1 MKTTLLPPLSLPLAL
16 VLLLLLSACSTRD
29 GTITVRKSDLI
40 EGRYVILSDQTI
52 YDMKTGLQW
61 MRCALGQEWDGQTCA
76 GNATRTR
83 WDEAR
88 TQINQLNRQGKNGR
102 NNWRLPDID
111 ELSTLIYCE
120 EEQRWDI
127 PRGESCKQGTE
138 GPTLSTRAFPNSH
151 GWRFWSSTPR
161 MVDQF
166 IWTVHFGYGLASAN
180 YKDNDARVRPVRD
193 ASDLRIRLRN

>member
-1 MKTTLLPPLSLPLAL
+1 MKFILPPARAIALSTL
-16 VLLLLLSACSTRD
+16 LLLLLSACSTRD
-29 GTITVRKSDLI
+29 TTITVRQSDLI
-40 EGRYVILSDQTI
+40 DGRYVILSDHTI

-61 MRCALGQEWDGQTCA
+61 MRCALGQEWDGRTCA
-76 GNATRTR
+76 GSATRTR

-88 TQINQLNRQGKNGR
+88 AQINQLNRQGRSGR
-102 NNWRLPDID
+102 NDWRLPDID
-111 ELSTLIYCE
+111 ELSSLIYCE
-120 EEQRWDI
+120 AEQRWDI
-127 PRGESCKQGTE
+127 PRGESCQQGTE
-138 GPTLSTRAFPNSH
+138 GPTISTRAFPNSH

-193 ASDLRIRLRN
+193 GSDIRIRMRN